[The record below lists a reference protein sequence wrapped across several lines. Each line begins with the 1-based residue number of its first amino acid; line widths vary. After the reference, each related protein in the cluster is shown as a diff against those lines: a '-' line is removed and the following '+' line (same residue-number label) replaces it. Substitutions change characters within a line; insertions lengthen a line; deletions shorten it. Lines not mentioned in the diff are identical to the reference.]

1 MTLFRERSLPARSP
15 HPEGSPPPVCVRAS
29 PRHEDCSVCQLRAR
43 AQVVG
48 FYFTDVWNIADT
60 VNYTMLLLTLYSA
73 G

>member
-15 HPEGSPPPVCVRAS
+15 HPEGSPPPCVCAPAHDTRTAQCV
-29 PRHEDCSVCQLRAR
+29 SVRAR